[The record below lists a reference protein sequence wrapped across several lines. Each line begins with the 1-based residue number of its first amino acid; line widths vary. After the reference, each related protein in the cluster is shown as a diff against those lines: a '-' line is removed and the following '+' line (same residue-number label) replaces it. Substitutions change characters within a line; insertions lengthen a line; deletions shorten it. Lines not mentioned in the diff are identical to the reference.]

1 MTKIIFKNKITKIFL
16 ISVISLNLLGLFTF
30 ILIPF
35 SVSAADAQSS
45 ENYCRDLTDPEGPE
59 GKERY
64 IKLGVPI
71 PGFTQERTVDGKKI
85 YVVKDLSCYI
95 YYFYKYFASVV
106 GILAAVM
113 IIYGGFRY
121 LTSFGNPTRIAAA
134 KEQITSAVIGLFL
147 TLGTYIILFTINPS
161 IVTMRNL
168 SITSIMPIQQR
179 GMWCDEKWGDVPVSG
194 GSKQCGQE
202 GVTKEKT
209 KCTWGGGC
217 TKDELCGLTGGDRLP
232 YVCQNYK
239 ELCKA
244 TEAGYCKGID
254 DAMAAANIIHEICRP
269 PSTIGKAV
277 SANCYIVNASYCIEK
292 WKRVDCNVGG
302 ALETPCWKD
311 GKPRYPGFFT
321 HPMSSYT
328 VKTTCVNES
337 EQSRVVE
344 GDRAV
349 CCGKW
354 LKGDIDCRAASYNN
368 GRGCNDDEVPV
379 DCGQFNSTKSENYDG
394 GGTDDGACV
403 SNPKEC
409 YCNKVCCMELGLT
422 AESLK

>member
-168 SITSIMPIQQR
+168 SITSIVPIQQR

-209 KCTWGGGC
+209 KCYWGGGC

-269 PSTIGKAV
+269 PTTIGKAV
-277 SANCYIVNASYCIEK
+277 GVNCYIASTPYCIEK
-292 WKRVDCNVGG
+292 WKRVGCNIGG
-302 ALETPCWKD
+302 SLTTSCWKD
-311 GKPRYPGFFT
+311 GEPRWENT
-321 HPMSSYT
+321 M
-328 VKTTCVNES
+328 KQTCVSES
-337 EQSRVVE
+337 EEPRPAAADHSI
-344 GDRAV
+344 

-354 LKGDIDCRAASYNN
+354 LKGDIDCRAVAD
-368 GRGCNDDEVPV
+368 GCHDDEVRV

-409 YCNKVCCMELGLT
+409 YCNKVCCMELKLT
-422 AESLK
+422 TGSLH